1 MEYFL
6 KRRVFEGGT
15 VYIARYPVVVEDW
28 GALAVESDQQRPGTP
43 GEKGLRW
50 IYQFFV
56 VHVICRARN
65 PGVIQT
71 ALINKFEEI
80 VYAGEDVVHEDYGIE
95 ILVLGVSLLVKGH
108 KGSIANFSK
117 IFDTVVERPTCAL
130 RCADGDTK
138 ADGAGECVENAEEG
152 FCLVCGTVLVDG
164 DKDVV
169 VTKEG

>member
-6 KRRVFEGGT
+6 KRRVFEGST
-15 VYIARYPVVVEDW
+15 VYIACYPVVVEDW
-28 GALAVESDQQRPGTP
+28 GAQL
-43 GEKGLRW
+43 
-50 IYQFFV
+50 FV
-56 VHVICRARN
+56 IHVICCARN

-71 ALINKFEEI
+71 ALINEFEE
-80 VYAGEDVVHEDYGIE
+80 VVHAGEDVVHEDYGIE

-117 IFDTVVERPTCAL
+117 ILDTVVERPTCAL

-138 ADGAGECVENAEEG
+138 SDGAGECVENAEEG
-152 FCLVCGTVLVDG
+152 FCLVCGAVLVDG

-169 VTKEG
+169 VAKDG